1 MSDRL
6 LVRDV
11 LVLDAE
17 SAPARKDVL
26 VAGGRIAAVQEPGA
40 TAEARA
46 PRPDDAGLRIIDGRD
61 RLLVP
66 GLINAHTHSP
76 LNVLKGTGD
85 VLNHPAFMWLNQ
97 ADTAG
102 RSADEIRVSAL
113 LGCIEHLNNGTTAV
127 VDHFPEQGFC
137 PGDVDAVVE
146 AYAVSGLRALVALRV
161 FDEPYTDIDPPG
173 GLPVSIAA
181 QNPLAPPPLADSL
194 ALIED
199 AITRHD
205 GAADDRITIC
215 PAPSNPSR
223 CSDALLDAVRDIAAR
238 HDTAVHMHLLE
249 TRVQAEIAKKRYGT
263 TMVRHLDRLGLLGPR
278 LSCAHTIWIGDDDIA
293 LMAERGG
300 IAVHNPESNLKLGAG
315 IAPVAR
321 MLAAG
326 MTVALGTDGAST
338 NDNLD
343 MHEVMRIAVMLQRP
357 SEPDRRRWP
366 TAADGLRMATSAGGA
381 VMRCAGLGRIVPGA
395 PADFV
400 LHDLATPAWT
410 PLNDPLTQLVFGAS
424 GSTVDTVVIDGR
436 IVVEGG
442 RIVAFDPE
450 PVLREAKDLV
460 RHLRARNTAL
470 YGLAARIAALS

>member
-1 MSDRL
+1 MSSTL
-6 LVRDV
+6 LIRDV

-17 SAPARKDVL
+17 SRPSRKDVL

-40 TAEARA
+40 TVVM
-46 PRPDDAGLRIIDGRD
+46 RPPGPNGAAVRIIEGRD

-66 GLINAHTHSP
+66 GLVNAHTHSP

-85 VLNHPAFMWLNQ
+85 VLDHPAFMWLNQ

-113 LGCIEHLNNGTTAV
+113 LGCIEHLRNGTTAV
-127 VDHFPEQGFC
+127 VDHFPEQGFAAA
-137 PGDVDAVVE
+137 DVDAVVD
-146 AYAVSGLRALVALRV
+146 AYATAGLRALVALRV

-173 GLPVSIAA
+173 GLPTSIAE
-181 QNPLAPPPLADSL
+181 QNPLTPPPLTDSL

-199 AITRHD
+199 AIARHD
-205 GAADDRITIC
+205 GAAAGRITVC

-223 CSDALLDAVRDIAAR
+223 CSDALLESVRDIAAR
-238 HDTAVHMHLLE
+238 KNTAVHMHLLE
-249 TRVQAEIAKKRYGT
+249 TRVQAEIAQKRYGT
-263 TMVRHLDRLGLLGPR
+263 TMVRHLDRLGLVGPR

-366 TAADGLRMATSAGGA
+366 TATDALRMATISGAA
-381 VMRCAGLGRIVPGA
+381 VMRCQNLGRIAPGA

-400 LHDLATPAWT
+400 LHDLDHPSWT

-424 GSTVDTVVIDGR
+424 GSTVDTVVVDGR
-436 IVVEGG
+436 VLVEGG

-460 RHLRARNTAL
+460 RHLRARNAAL
-470 YGLAARIAALS
+470 HGLAARVAALS